1 MKQLISEV
9 ISDKR
14 SLPYNISGTGTVET
28 FGVAI
33 VGVGTLFT
41 SEMKAGS
48 YLVDLDQNECRK
60 VVRVDSDA
68 KAFLEIPFTSN
79 LASGTPQIIPWYASG
94 PKLISVYSSGN
105 YELNG
110 ETITGGVTAEKTGND
125 RSGRRDLTEPVVI
138 DATASGAQIEILY

>member
-1 MKQLISEV
+1 MKQDV
-9 ISDKR
+9 FVVATDKR
-14 SLPYNISGTGTVET
+14 SVPANTAGTGTIVT
-28 FGVAI
+28 FGKSI
-33 VGVGTLFT
+33 VGTSTLFKT
-41 SEMKAGS
+41 EMKAGS